1 MYYKSYQNMRDA
13 TWKILL
19 DCGIVRLPVDI
30 DAVCEQLGICVLSYD
45 AGAEIIER
53 AHLYRAVRDTNGL
66 TFYLKN
72 TPVILF
78 NERQEIKQLMFT
90 IAHELGHIILKHV
103 MPGDETPAHLGPVWS
118 ASPKEKAANQFAA
131 RLLAP
136 ACVLW
141 GLNIHT
147 TEQIM
152 EQCQITQ
159 PAAEYRARRMATL
172 YERQKFLTS
181 SLERKVYHQ
190 FQPYLEQAAPSCCSS
205 GA

>member
-19 DCGIVRLPVDI
+19 DCGIDRLPVDI
-30 DAVCEQLGICVLSYD
+30 DSICEQLGICVLSYD

-66 TFYLKN
+66 TFYWRD

-78 NERQEIKQLMFT
+78 NERKDVNQIMFT
-90 IAHELGHIILKHV
+90 IAHEVGHIILKHV
-103 MPGDETPAHLGPVWS
+103 KPGDMTPAHQGTEWS
-118 ASPKEKAANQFAA
+118 SSSEEMAANQFAS

-159 PAAEYRARRMATL
+159 PTAERRARRMATL
-172 YERQKFLTS
+172 YERGKFLTS
-181 SLERKVYHQ
+181 PLERKLYHQ
-190 FQPYLEQAAPSCCSS
+190 FSPYIHQAVPARF
-205 GA
+205 GEA